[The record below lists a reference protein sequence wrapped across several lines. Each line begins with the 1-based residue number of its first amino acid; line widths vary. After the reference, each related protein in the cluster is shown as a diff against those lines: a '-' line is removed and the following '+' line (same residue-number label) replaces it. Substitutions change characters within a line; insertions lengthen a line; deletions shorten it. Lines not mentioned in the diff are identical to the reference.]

1 MGGLAT
7 SDVLTWLAVT
17 LLLGGAAGAA
27 AGNALAANWQPFG
40 RAVGFGAIIAAGA
53 CFLCW
58 ALFGVRAIPASDVL
72 LGLRDGRIGDG
83 VSGLAGWAGSFA
95 IVTGFAYAAWRI
107 TRERQMQRQYPFLFG
122 EQDGGD

>member
-40 RAVGFGAIIAAGA
+40 RAVGFGAIIAAGSWD
-53 CFLCW
+53 C
-58 ALFGVRAIPASDVL
+58 GT
-72 LGLRDGRIGDG
+72 
-83 VSGLAGWAGSFA
+83 AGSA
-95 IVTGFAYAAWRI
+95 
-107 TRERQMQRQYPFLFG
+107 TR
-122 EQDGGD
+122 

>member
-72 LGLRDGRIGDG
+72 LGLRDGRIGDA

-95 IVTGFAYAAWRI
+95 IVTGFAYAWRI